1 MSCSFQEAVFVSL
14 YLLWVPLILFQSLL
28 SYDLAGTSSHSM
40 EAVFSA
46 DLLWLL
52 DRLGSGILWWSLPG
66 WSEIQFPLLSC
77 VWSSHFGL
85 LQTPGTIS
93 PLLPS
98 SMTTL
103 AWLELPHA
111 QRPFRGSL
119 WGVLS
124 PYCWPSYTLPTRWA
138 WFSHSQ
144 ESLPKCPPHKESQI
158 PPSSTF
164 RLTTMCLTFVTVL
177 RISFLC
183 FLD

>member
-1 MSCSFQEAVFVSL
+1 MKKCKGGGSGKDE
-14 YLLWVPLILFQSLL
+14 
-28 SYDLAGTSSHSM
+28 GK
-40 EAVFSA
+40 
-46 DLLWLL
+46 
-52 DRLGSGILWWSLPG
+52 RLGGKEQGRKRRKGKQRNKGRREERKGEKSQMCNICC
-66 WSEIQFPLLSC
+66 EIQFPLLSC